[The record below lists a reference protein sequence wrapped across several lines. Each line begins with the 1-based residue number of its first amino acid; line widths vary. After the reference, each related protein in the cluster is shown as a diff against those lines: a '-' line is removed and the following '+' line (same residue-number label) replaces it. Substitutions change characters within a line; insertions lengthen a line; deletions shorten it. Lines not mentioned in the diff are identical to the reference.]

1 MIFLFLHY
9 TRTKEPRTWQNGDG
23 VVGRERRCPFLVGF
37 SSQIAAGLFPFYRAN
52 EGKPKKKTKDHH
64 RSTPRNEEL
73 AKWFLNGENQSARS
87 RVSLSDLKHSR
98 YWRFLLLSLNSF
110 VSVSLALPFYS
121 LSFSWRWKMLSF
133 LDWMFRAPIFFFI
146 RRRVPSFFFLSLGRD
161 ETPSHTHKQLVK
173 MMLWNCWIFFLWLVG
188 FIKTKI
194 PLVLFILAKKKTIH
208 KPDKTSSNHRS
219 TESSWPSLR
228 PVYPQHLFFPHS
240 YRRPYYPEIRVLCPR
255 YHSESF
261 THALYIC
268 FFFCVMSDCFV
279 TLLFP
284 WWGLKRK
291 KF

>member
-121 LSFSWRWKMLSF
+121 LFLLTMENVVFFRLNVSRANFLFHSSTSSLFFFSFSRT
-133 LDWMFRAPIFFFI
+133 
-146 RRRVPSFFFLSLGRD
+146 RRNS
-161 ETPSHTHKQLVK
+161 
-173 MMLWNCWIFFLWLVG
+173 
-188 FIKTKI
+188 
-194 PLVLFILAKKKTIH
+194 
-208 KPDKTSSNHRS
+208 
-219 TESSWPSLR
+219 
-228 PVYPQHLFFPHS
+228 
-240 YRRPYYPEIRVLCPR
+240 
-255 YHSESF
+255 
-261 THALYIC
+261 
-268 FFFCVMSDCFV
+268 
-279 TLLFP
+279 
-284 WWGLKRK
+284 
-291 KF
+291 